1 MSDAGRQVFEAHAT
15 CVACVAGATTVLVG
29 HMIPQMC
36 GIDEL
41 GITLLT
47 LVLEI
52 FDANM
57 IHLKATLKKKK
68 KKNQIHTHTC
78 WSTRY
83 MSDKI
88 FKNSVTQ
95 LALKDYFHTKS

>member
-57 IHLKATLKKKK
+57 IHLKATLKN
-68 KKNQIHTHTC
+68 KNQIKSTHTHAGQPGTC
-78 WSTRY
+78 LIKY
-83 MSDKI
+83 LK
-88 FKNSVTQ
+88 TQ
-95 LALKDYFHTKS
+95 LHNWL

>member
-15 CVACVAGATTVLVG
+15 RVACVAGATAVLVG

-41 GITLLT
+41 GIALLT
-47 LVLEI
+47 LMLEV

-57 IHLKATLKKKK
+57 IHLKATLKTTTS
-68 KKNQIHTHTC
+68 NPHTYTHMLV
-78 WSTRY
+78 SL
-83 MSDKI
+83 
-88 FKNSVTQ
+88 V
-95 LALKDYFHTKS
+95 HV